1 MAVKKVKKNTKK
13 SKRNPILLHS
23 IKGAVTALIV
33 TVAAV
38 LALALIVKQSGMDE
52 TKISAINQ
60 AIKVI
65 SIFIAALISS
75 RSVMEKQLF
84 TGCISGL
91 IYVAVGYIAFSLL
104 EGEFGDVML
113 LLADLAMGAIVG
125 ALVGLI
131 FGKLL
136 RKQKC

>member
-1 MAVKKVKKNTKK
+1 MAVKKVKKTTRN
-13 SKRNPILLHS
+13 SKRNPFIFHS
-23 IKGAVTALIV
+23 IKGAITALIV

-60 AIKVI
+60 AIKVV
-65 SIFIAALISS
+65 SIFIAGLISS
-75 RSVMEKQLF
+75 RSVDEKQLF
-84 TGCISGL
+84 TGSVSGL
-91 IYVAVGYIAFSLL
+91 LYVIIGYIAFSLI
-104 EGEFGDVML
+104 EGEWGDIL
-113 LLADLAMGAIVG
+113 LLMADLAMGAIVG

-136 RKQKC
+136 KKQKG

>member
-1 MAVKKVKKNTKK
+1 MAVKKVKRTTRN
-13 SKRNPILLHS
+13 SKRDPFIFHA
-23 IKGAVTALIV
+23 IKGAITALIV

-60 AIKVI
+60 AIKVV
-65 SIFIAALISS
+65 SIFIAGLISS
-75 RSVMEKQLF
+75 RSVNEKQLF
-84 TGCISGL
+84 TGSVSGL
-91 IYVAVGYIAFSLL
+91 LYVIIGYVAFSLI
-104 EGEFGDVML
+104 EGEWGDIL
-113 LLADLAMGAIVG
+113 LLMADLAMGAVVG

-136 RKQKC
+136 KKQKG

>member
-65 SIFIAALISS
+65 SIFIAA

-91 IYVAVGYIAFSLL
+91 IYVAVGYIAFSLI